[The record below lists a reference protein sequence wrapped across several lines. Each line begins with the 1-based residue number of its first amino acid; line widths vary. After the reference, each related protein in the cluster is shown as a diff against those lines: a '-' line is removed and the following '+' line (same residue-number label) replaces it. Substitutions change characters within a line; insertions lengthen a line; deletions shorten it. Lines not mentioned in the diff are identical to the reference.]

1 MYKYIYINEIILCC
15 ILVQAKDHMFTN
27 HAHKLLRQYAAWSF
41 SSSSNKFLG
50 LAQKLLDDVWA
61 LFVCFCDIWS
71 CPANKWP
78 IVLVPDFPP
87 LRVAAPVPPFQS
99 QFFYVLRWLGN
110 SPFQSLVVG
119 CHPWSGRKLA
129 RKSFYRLQGSKWR
142 VPVNDALDL
151 LQWCSKAE
159 VSMCTY
165 ILIYDHICT

>member
-78 IVLVPDFPP
+78 IVLLPDFRP

-99 QFFYVLRWLGN
+99 QSFYVLRWLGN
-110 SPFQSLVVG
+110 SPLQSLVVG

-129 RKSFYRLQGSKWR
+129 RKSFYRLQGRKWR

-165 ILIYDHICT
+165 IPIYDHICT